1 VGRQPAEVT
10 AYLDAFV
17 PAFGLLGLGAL
28 LRRTLLPDDAVWAGI
43 ERLIFWVLLP
53 ALLVAAIGSVRLG
66 DLPILGMMT
75 AIWAA
80 LALGTALAVWLARAH
95 GQPHASMTS
104 VLMGGIRFN
113 NLIGFAVAGAL
124 FGLPGLALGAVAT
137 GLIVPFVQVV
147 TTLAFALGGGG
158 RIRPLAVL
166 RQVAMNPLILGCA
179 VGFLVAGLGGLPVG
193 VKPLLEALGRAS
205 VALGLLAVGAALS
218 ARALRDR
225 LALQMW
231 TAALKLLVMPG
242 VTLALCLA
250 LGLGALPTAMAVLFM
265 ALPTA
270 ATSYVMA
277 RAMGGDAPLMAAIT
291 TSEHAIS
298 VLTLPLWLLLVQALF
313 ASGAAS

>member
-1 VGRQPAEVT
+1 MIP
-10 AYLDAFV
+10 YLDAFV
-17 PAFGLLGLGAL
+17 PAFGLLALGAL

-66 DLPILGMMT
+66 ELPILGMMT
-75 AIWAA
+75 AIWGA
-80 LALGTALAVWLARAH
+80 LALGTALSVWLARTH
-95 GQPHASMTS
+95 RQPHASMTS

-147 TTLAFALGGGG
+147 TTTAFALGAGG
-158 RIRPLAVL
+158 RIRPLRVL
-166 RQVAMNPLILGCA
+166 RQVVMNPLILGCA
-179 VGFLVAGLGGLPVG
+179 IGFAVAGFGGLPVG
-193 VKPLLEALGRAS
+193 VKPLLETLGRAS

-218 ARALRDR
+218 ASALRDR
-225 LALQMW
+225 FALQMW
-231 TAALKLLVMPG
+231 TAGLKLLVMPG

-250 LGLGALPTAMAVLFM
+250 LGLGLLPTAMAVLFM

-291 TSEHAIS
+291 TSEHVLS

-313 ASGAAS
+313 APAGAS